1 MKNRISIDPS
11 APDSLLTGAKII
23 NENFDQID
31 SKLDQ
36 IDSKIEQF
44 DTVARSE
51 IAYLHWRAGINEKNI
66 LEITLELETLKGAI
80 LNGLTNNIYIESFID
95 IEDVTL
101 LNGATKHDST
111 NKKVYLA

>member
-11 APDSLLTGAKII
+11 APDSLLTGAKKI

-31 SKLDQ
+31 SK
-36 IDSKIEQF
+36 IEQF
-44 DTVARSE
+44 ETVTKSE
-51 IAYLHWRAGINEKNI
+51 IAHLRWRAGINEKNI
-66 LEITLELETLKGAI
+66 LEMALELETVKGAV

-95 IEDVTL
+95 LEDVTL

>member
-11 APDSLLTGAKII
+11 APDSLLTGAKKI

-31 SKLDQ
+31 SNFDQ
-36 IDSKIEQF
+36 IDSKIEQLE
-44 DTVARSE
+44 TVAKSE
-51 IAYLHWRAGINEKNI
+51 IAHLHRRADINEKNI
-66 LEITLELETLKGAI
+66 LEMALELETVKGAV
-80 LNGLTNNIYIESFID
+80 LNGLTSNIYIESFID
-95 IEDVTL
+95 VKDVTL